1 MKGKG
6 SAADYRRPEHIYTG
20 ESLLP
25 FKTTQTQSIKCQFSL
40 GSEPFW
46 AWVYSVFVRQ
56 VSIKELI
63 N

>member
-46 AWVYSVFVRQ
+46 AWVCSVLDPQ
-56 VSIKELI
+56 DAINELL